1 MCSFLA
7 KSEHTIGRLL
17 SASLQKSPKSV
28 LLLGPRQ
35 VGKSTLIKAL
45 KPELEINLADEAP
58 YLLVHPNYALIKALK
73 PELEIPYLLVHPNY
87 ALEIPYLLV
96 HPNYALEIIN

>member
-1 MCSFLA
+1 
-7 KSEHTIGRLL
+7 
-17 SASLQKSPKSV
+17 V

-58 YLLVHPNYALIKALK
+58 YLLVHPNYAL
-73 PELEIPYLLVHPNY
+73 
-87 ALEIPYLLV
+87 
-96 HPNYALEIIN
+96 EIIN